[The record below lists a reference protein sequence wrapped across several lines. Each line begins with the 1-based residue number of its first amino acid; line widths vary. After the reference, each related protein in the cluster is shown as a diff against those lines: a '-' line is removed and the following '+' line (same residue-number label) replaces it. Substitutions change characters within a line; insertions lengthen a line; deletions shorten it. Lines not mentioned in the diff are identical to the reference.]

1 MKSVIKVYDMGK
13 SKDVIKVQSAISVI
27 EGIIACEISLEK
39 KEIQVIYNENFV
51 DLDSIITSI
60 ENVGYIVLE

>member
-51 DLDSIITSI
+51 NLDSIITSI

>member
-13 SKDVIKVQSAISVI
+13 SKDVIKIQNAISVI

-51 DLDSIITSI
+51 NLDSIITSI